1 MFSLFVLVLL
11 AFYLVVAFRLCLTW
25 LEFIRQDTPTSTE
38 MFLSW
43 VILGVATAFW
53 PFVVPF
59 AYLQVLQSKLEKKTA
74 NSYAFK
80 QYREVAESTGVSA
93 SI

>member
-11 AFYLVVAFRLCLTW
+11 TFYLVVAFRLCLTW
-25 LEFIRQDTPTSTE
+25 LEFIRQDTPAPTE

-43 VILGVATAFW
+43 VVLGVATVLW
-53 PFVVPF
+53 PLVIPF

-74 NSYAFK
+74 NSYTFK
-80 QYREVAESTGVSA
+80 QYREVAESTEVSA